1 MSLKNLTVREL
12 RKLAAKYKIQ
22 GRSKMRKADL
32 IHAIEP
38 FMTKKQDTK
47 PEKST
52 PKEVKQSPKIPA
64 RPEISAQEAF
74 LMEEEAMTLPFSY
87 NEDMI
92 ELLPKNPEQLYAYW
106 DLSTKTWEQVAD
118 KNMLVLQLKTDEDRL
133 ILETMIPNN
142 ARDYYFKVP
151 DNRGPYKVI
160 LGMQD
165 DNGNMMKLMESGPI
179 KVPPNHPGH
188 GELRFAKV
196 PFGISLPELRQKGG
210 PMAPAPSEMP
220 KGDFPS
226 AETDDTPYTRRFL

>member
-22 GRSKMRKADL
+22 GRSRMRKADL
-32 IHAIEP
+32 IQAIEP
-38 FMTKKQDTK
+38 FMAKKQGTK
-47 PEKST
+47 PVKST
-52 PKEVKQSPKIPA
+52 PKEIKQAPKTPV
-64 RPEISAQEAF
+64 RHEISPQETF

-106 DLSTKTWEQVAD
+106 DLSTKTWERVAD
-118 KNMLVLQLKTDEDRL
+118 KMLVLQLKTNKDDL

-142 ARDYYFKVP
+142 VRDYYFNIP

-165 DNGNMMKLMESGPI
+165 DNGNMMKLMVSGPI
-179 KVPPNHPGH
+179 KAPPNHPGY

-196 PFGISLPELRQKGG
+196 PFDIPLPELRQKGG